1 MSFAMMPAVDDLDDL
16 RAACA
21 YKLDWQAGRAW
32 RYLLYYDCEQI
43 IPALLNTDERR
54 AFRDFLQEARAN
66 WCELVVTAVA
76 ERLQVTGFRFGG
88 AGTPTS
94 DLAWQIWQANGMDAD
109 AELVQTDALVTGSSF
124 ALVQPDD
131 DNPTGVCITAES
143 PLQAT
148 VLYEPGNRR
157 KRIAGYKRYVE
168 PYFTGEPYL
177 GTPIWEVLITPD
189 VIATWRRGE
198 GDSAP
203 VIEPNPLG
211 MVGMVEVTPQPR
223 TVGPGRSELHSAVG
237 FQDRI
242 HTTIFN
248 RLVATDYGAF
258 RQVWATGVKMAR
270 EVISTGDDGETIT
283 KAIRPYDIGANRLLA
298 NENPDGR
305 FGAFP
310 GDSLSG
316 YLASVEQDVNQ
327 LAAVTQTPP
336 HYLLGQIANLSAD
349 AIKAAEAG
357 LVSKVARRSRHIG
370 ESWETVMRIALGIVG
385 DAGAADLSG
394 EVIWKDFET
403 RSEGQLV
410 DALVKMATLGVP
422 TEVLWQRWG
431 ATPTEIGRWKDLA
444 AEQQAALAAAQ
455 AAAVAQGIKVTET
468 ERGTAP
474 QSAPAGPQP

>member
-1 MSFAMMPAVDDLDDL
+1 MAVLADLDTLDDL
-16 RAACA
+16 RAAA
-21 YKLDWQAGRAW
+21 AVKLDWQAGAAW
-32 RYLLYYDCEQI
+32 RYMRYYDCEQA

-54 AFRDFLQEARAN
+54 NFRDFLQEARAN

-88 AGTPTS
+88 AGSTS
-94 DLAWQIWQANGMDAD
+94 SDAAWTIWKANGLDAD
-109 AELVQTDALVTGSSF
+109 AEMVQTDALVAGCSF
-124 ALVQPDD
+124 ALVQPDE

-157 KRIAGYKRYVE
+157 NRIAGYKRYVE
-168 PYFTGEPYL
+168 PYFAGEPYL
-177 GTPIWEVLITPD
+177 GTPVWEVLITPD
-189 VIATWRRGE
+189 VIATWERGS
-198 GDSAP
+198 GSSGAP
-203 VIEPNPLG
+203 VIEPNPAGL
-211 MVGMVEVTPQPR
+211 VGMIEVCPQPR
-223 TVGPGRSELHSAVG
+223 TIGPGRSELHSAIG

-270 EVISTGDDGETIT
+270 QVVATDDDGTAIT
-283 KAIRPYDIGANRLLA
+283 AAVRPYDVGANRLLA

-310 GDSLSG
+310 GDALSG

-357 LVSKVARRSRHIG
+357 LVAKVQRRARHIG
-370 ESWETVMRIALGIVG
+370 ESWETVMRIALGLVG
-385 DAGAADLSG
+385 DPGATDLSA
-394 EVIWKDFET
+394 EVIWADFET

-410 DALVKMATLGVP
+410 DALVKMSTLGVP

-431 ATPTEIGRWKDLA
+431 ATPAEIGRWKILA
-444 AEQQAALAAAQ
+444 NEQQAALAAAQ
-455 AAAVAQGIKVTET
+455 AAAAAAGVKVTET